1 MLEHKPGIGAGLALG
16 EAGVIR
22 GRGAVGVTRGL
33 VVREE
38 RSEESPGLLSV
49 AELGWTRQLQTE

>member
-38 RSEESPGLLSV
+38 RSEAWRWRRGAPL
-49 AELGWTRQLQTE
+49 TRGRRQGG